1 MLRAVDSACIGL
13 EHDGLTLFD
22 VHGADDE
29 IWWCAARLAVPG
41 LTAELP
47 RVTAN
52 YAVVFQD
59 LIDFLSGMARDWRG
73 WNGER
78 VYESLE
84 GELRL
89 IGSYNRHVKIV
100 ATLRQSTV
108 EDGWSA
114 TGTFTVDPGEQM
126 SKVASD
132 VSELLGTRRRRGFRK
147 RPDRG

>member
-1 MLRAVDSACIGL
+1 MESACIGL

-22 VHGADDE
+22 VHGEGKE

-41 LTAELP
+41 LVAELP
-47 RVTAN
+47 RVSAN
-52 YAVVFQD
+52 YAVVFRD

-73 WNGER
+73 WSGER

-84 GELRL
+84 RELRL
-89 IGSYNRHVKIV
+89 VASYDRHVKII

-108 EDGWSA
+108 EDGWEA

-126 SKVASD
+126 SGIAAD
-132 VSELLGTRRRRGFRK
+132 VKALLGGR
-147 RPDRG
+147 